1 MQTSLLI
8 IGIILTLASHW
19 QHHRVMNRLHQR
31 GSQLTGQ
38 LARNHTI
45 YHGLLYLG
53 VLYVALGLW
62 HPTWLNARVLGLL
75 SVVNAVAIVISWY
88 QRQHHYPA
96 VSRRLWHQQAWYLL
110 GSQLLLGAV
119 LLGTLLSLP
128 AR

>member
-1 MQTSLLI
+1 
-8 IGIILTLASHW
+8 
-19 QHHRVMNRLHQR
+19 
-31 GSQLTGQ
+31 

-62 HPTWLNARVLGLL
+62 QPTWLNARVLGLL
-75 SVVNAVAIVISWY
+75 VVVNAVAIVIGWY
-88 QRQHHYPA
+88 QRRQRHYPA
-96 VSRRLWHQQAWYLL
+96 ALRRLWRQQSWYLL

>member
-8 IGIILTLASHW
+8 IGIMLALASHW
-19 QHHRVMNRLHQR
+19 QHHRVMNRLQQR
-31 GSQLTGQ
+31 GSQLKGQ

-75 SVVNAVAIVISWY
+75 SVVNAVAIVVGWY
-88 QRQHHYPA
+88 QRRQHHYPA
-96 VSRRLWHQQAWYLL
+96 ASRRLWHQQAWYLL
-110 GSQLLLGAV
+110 GSQLLLAAV
-119 LLGTLLSLP
+119 LLGTLLSHT
-128 AR
+128 